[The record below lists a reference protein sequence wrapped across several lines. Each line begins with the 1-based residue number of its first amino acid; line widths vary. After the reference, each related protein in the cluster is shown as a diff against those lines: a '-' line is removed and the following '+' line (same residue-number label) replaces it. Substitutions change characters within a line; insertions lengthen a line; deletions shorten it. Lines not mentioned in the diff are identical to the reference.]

1 MVTGSPCHLGELQ
14 SLIKSSFQ
22 IKDAYVIGV
31 PSARLGEEVCA
42 YIQLIEGETITEE
55 EIKKFALEG
64 LAKYKVPKY
73 VKTADEFPMTV
84 TGKVKKFELRKL
96 AMKDF
101 PELEDELK

>member
-1 MVTGSPCHLGELQ
+1 MPTAQKTTKVQTPFC
-14 SLIKSSFQ
+14 SFRANL
-22 IKDAYVIGV
+22 KFKKYEFF

-42 YIQLIEGETITEE
+42 YVQLIDGETITDE
-55 EIKKFALEG
+55 EIKKYALEG

-73 VKTADEFPMTV
+73 VKAADEFPMTV

>member
-1 MVTGSPCHLGELQ
+1 MSIDDRVQ
-14 SLIKSSFQ
+14 N
-22 IKDAYVIGV
+22 KDAYVIGV

-42 YIQLIEGETITEE
+42 YVQLIDGETLSTEE
-55 EIKKFALEG
+55 MKSFALNG

-73 VKTADEFPMTV
+73 IKVATEFPMTV
-84 TGKVKKFELRKL
+84 TGKVKKFELREL

>member
-1 MVTGSPCHLGELQ
+1 MDF
-14 SLIKSSFQ
+14 FQ

-42 YIQLIEGETITEE
+42 YVQLIEGETVSGE
-55 EIKKFALEG
+55 EIKNYALEG

-84 TGKVKKFELRKL
+84 TGKIKKFDLRNL

>member
-1 MVTGSPCHLGELQ
+1 MEF
-14 SLIKSSFQ
+14 FQ
-22 IKDAYVIGV
+22 IKDAYIIGV

-42 YIQLIEGETITEE
+42 YVQLIEGETVSDE
-55 EIKKFALEG
+55 EIKNYALEG

-73 VKTADEFPMTV
+73 VKAADEFPMTV